1 MKMGGRIDIGCKAGL
16 DNYSNNSDNNVG
28 AEDSQPAQSS
38 VRHSGEQVKIPLKV
52 SRSVH
57 PSGIASVVLGT
68 LLWAPLVIA
77 ADASVEAKSEALIA
91 GFREPPNAAR
101 PRVWWHWMNGN
112 ITEDGIR
119 KDMEWMKRVGIG
131 GLQNFDASLL
141 TPQIVDK
148 RLVYMTPDWKHAFH
162 FAAELADKLD
172 LELAIAS
179 SPGWSETGGPWVQ
192 PKNGLKKL
200 VWNETL
206 VDGGKRFRGRL
217 AQPPAVTGPFQSLA
231 VDDPM
236 AALAPGKHAPAPS
249 YYADT
254 LVLAF
259 PVRNTRAPALP
270 QVTDGSGEP
279 IDAAILN
286 DGDLQT
292 TIDLKRGST
301 EQPGALLLTYPVAT
315 TVRSATV
322 YVRGQSAL
330 SNLGVLPRLEARSK
344 DGTWRK
350 VCDVPLSPIPTTV
363 SFDAITAKEFR
374 LVFEPKDSTTIDMSE
389 GAPGAAGGEILS
401 AMSASSKKPFKVAE
415 LRLSSDAKVNR
426 FEAKAGFSVERDYY
440 QLDVDVGGNTD
451 GVSPGSVIDL
461 TGRMKADG
469 TLDWTPP
476 RGNWRVLRMGF
487 SLLGT
492 TNHPAPAEATG
503 LEVDKFDGAAV
514 REYLETY
521 LGMYRDTTGDELMG
535 AHGVR
540 ALLND
545 SIEVGAANWT
555 PKMLEQFKRLRGY
568 DATPWMPALTGVI
581 IGSRK
586 ASDAFLY
593 DYRRT
598 LADLIASEHYG
609 TIATIAHEHG
619 LKVYGEA
626 LEDNR
631 PSLGDDMTM
640 RSHTD
645 IPMSAMWTY
654 ARKTGPKP
662 TYLADIKG
670 AASVAHLYGQNLVA
684 AESMT
689 SKRAPWA
696 FAPSDLRRVI
706 DLEFVTGVNR
716 PVIHTSV
723 HQPVDDKVPGLS
735 LFFFGQYFNRH
746 ENWAEMAKPWVDY
759 ISRNSYLLQQ
769 GRNFA
774 DVAYF
779 YGEEAPLTGLYGE
792 TTIADAPTSYAYDFL
807 SVDALMKLLSV
818 ENGELVAKSGARYK
832 VLYLGGS
839 SKRMTLPVLQ
849 RIASLGDAGAVI
861 VGDAP
866 QSSPSLDEDE
876 AAFDALVKRL
886 WRDQPVTTVGQG
898 KVIAGLS
905 VEAAL
910 ASLQVKPDFSY
921 TKPQNDSELLFIHR
935 HLTDG
940 DVYFVNNRKNRPEH
954 VDVHFRV
961 TGKAPEIWHADAGST
976 EAASYRI
983 EGNETIVPLDMT
995 AEDSFFVV
1003 FRKPAQAPSA
1013 TVPTKLFTRI
1023 GEIDGPWDIAFQA
1036 NRGAPASMRLDSLAS
1051 LSDQADPGVKY
1062 FSGVATYM
1070 KTFTVPAGGKPGAPL
1085 YLDLGRIGDVA
1096 EVRVNGQMAG
1106 TVWKAPYRLDIG
1118 SMVHRGRNSLDIRVA
1133 DLWVNRLIGDA
1144 QSGAKKITYTSMP
1157 TYTAAAPLRP
1167 SGLLGPVTLLQV
1179 DAKP

>member
-1 MKMGGRIDIGCKAGL
+1 MKLSLKREQFAHRIAIATFALGIL
-16 DNYSNNSDNNVG
+16 L
-28 AEDSQPAQSS
+28 SS
-38 VRHSGEQVKIPLKV
+38 FAFPL
-52 SRSVH
+52 
-57 PSGIASVVLGT
+57 
-68 LLWAPLVIA
+68 
-77 ADASVEAKSEALIA
+77 DASADTNTDTLIA
-91 GFREPPNAAR
+91 GFREPPNSAR

-141 TPQIVDK
+141 TPQVVEK

-162 FAAELADKLD
+162 FAAELADQLD

-192 PKNGLKKL
+192 PKNGLKKV
-200 VWNETL
+200 VWSETL
-206 VDGGKRFRGRL
+206 VKGGKRFSGKL
-217 AQPPAVTGPFQSLA
+217 PQPPAATGPFQALVA
-231 VDDPM
+231 DDPM
-236 AALAPGKHAPAPS
+236 SALTPDQKVRPPS
-249 YYADT
+249 YYEDT
-254 LVLAF
+254 IVLAF
-259 PVRNTRAPALP
+259 PAGNARESVLP
-270 QVTDGSGEP
+270 KVTAGNGES

-286 DGDLQT
+286 DGDLET
-292 TIDLKRGST
+292 TIELKRGT
-301 EQPGALLLTYPVAT
+301 AEQPATLVLIYPVAT
-315 TVRSATV
+315 TVRSATL
-322 YVRGQSAL
+322 YVAGQNML
-330 SNLGVLPRLEARSK
+330 SSLGVLPRLDARA
-344 DGTWRK
+344 GGGVWHK
-350 VCDVPLSPIPTTV
+350 VSDVPLSAVPTTV

-374 LVFEPKDSTTIDMSE
+374 LVFEPKDTATIRMPES
-389 GAPGAAGGEILS
+389 APGAAGAEIFA
-401 AMSASSKKPFKVAE
+401 AMSAAAQKPMKIAE
-415 LRLSSDAKVNR
+415 LHLSTDAKVNR

-440 QLDVDVGGNTD
+440 ELDSDVGGNID
-451 GVSPGSVIDL
+451 GIAPGGVVEL
-461 TGRMKADG
+461 TGRMQPDG
-469 TLDWTPP
+469 TLNWAPP

-492 TNHPAPAEATG
+492 TNHPAPPEATG
-503 LEVDKFDGAAV
+503 LEVDKFDGDAV

-521 LGMYRDTTGDELMG
+521 LGMYRNAAGDALIG

-540 ALLND
+540 ALVTD

-555 PKMLEQFKRLRGY
+555 PKMLAQFKRLRGY

-609 TIATIAHEHG
+609 TVATVAHQRG

-645 IPMSAMWTY
+645 VPMSAMWTY
-654 ARKTGPKP
+654 GRKSGPKP

-689 SKRAPWA
+689 SSRAPWA

-779 YGEEAPLTGLYGE
+779 YGEEGPLTGLYGE
-792 TTIADAPTSYAYDFL
+792 MPIADAPTRYAYDFL
-807 SVDALMKLLSV
+807 SVDALMHLLSV
-818 ENGELVAKSGARYK
+818 ENGELIAKSGARYK
-832 VLYLGGS
+832 LLYLGGS
-839 SKRMTLPVLQ
+839 SSRMTLAVLKQ
-849 RIASLGDAGAVI
+849 IASLAESGAVI

-866 QSSPSLDEDE
+866 QSSPGLNDDK

-886 WRDQPVTTVGQG
+886 WSGQPVTTVGQG
-898 KVIAGLS
+898 KVIAGQN
-905 VEAAL
+905 VESAL
-910 ASLQVKPDFSY
+910 ASQQLNPDFNY
-921 TKPQNDSELLFIHR
+921 TKPQNDSEILFVHR
-935 HLTDG
+935 RLVDG
-940 DVYFVNNRKNRPEH
+940 DVYFVNNRKDRSEH
-954 VDVHFRV
+954 VDAHFRV
-961 TGKAPEIWHADAGST
+961 IGKTPEIWRADSGSV
-976 EAASYRI
+976 EPVSYRT
-983 EGNETIVPLDMT
+983 EGAETVVPLDLD

-1003 FRKPAQAPSA
+1003 FRKPAQTPSA
-1013 TVPTKLFTRI
+1013 KVPPVVFTRVAN
-1023 GEIDGPWDIAFQA
+1023 IDGPWDIAFQA
-1036 NRGAPASMRLDSLAS
+1036 NRGAPASIRLDSLAS
-1051 LSDQADPGVKY
+1051 LSEQTDPGVKY
-1062 FSGVATYM
+1062 FSGVATYT
-1070 KTFTVPAGGKPGAPL
+1070 KTFTLPAATKSGAPL
-1085 YLDLGRIGDVA
+1085 FIDLGRIGDVA
-1096 EVRVNGQMAG
+1096 EVRVNGHMVG
-1106 TVWKAPYRLDIG
+1106 TVWKAPYRLNIG
-1118 SMVHRGRNSLDIRVA
+1118 PWVHGGHNALDIRVA
-1133 DLWVNRLIGDA
+1133 NLWVNRLIGDA
-1144 QSGAKKITYTSMP
+1144 QPGAKKITYTTMP
-1157 TYTAAAPLRP
+1157 TYTPAAPLRP
-1167 SGLLGPVTLLQV
+1167 AGLLGPVTLLKVETQGRLQ
-1179 DAKP
+1179 